1 MNSEELLIDA
11 DGHILE
17 PPDVWERYLE
27 PRYRDRALRIR
38 VGEDGYEFLEI
49 DRKRAQLTSAAL
61 LHSLGGMKM
70 LREMGA
76 KVEDFNA
83 SRRDALG
90 QTKGQKHGIFDS
102 LATGYP
108 EDTYLSGCAPGAMD
122 MKERLEILDR
132 EGMAYSI
139 IYPTLGLLWEA
150 ELFDIEL
157 SSAYCRAYNRWITEF
172 CGDSGGRLVPIAHI
186 SLGDPA
192 EAARELERAVKAGCR
207 GAFVCPFTITRKP
220 HGHPDHDRFFA
231 AAQDLGVPIGIH
243 PTLEPAQW
251 SVHQRFDGMAW
262 ADWYFDLFAAQGV
275 PQAFATFFQYGVFD
289 RFPSLRVVVLESG
302 AGWIGYWLDRGDA
315 IYRRT
320 TLGSTVQLKQKPSDY
335 FRRQCYISAD
345 PDERSIAALTRLV
358 GEDRFFWASD
368 YPHPD
373 HPGNYLE
380 ELRGMVEGMATSARR
395 GVLGENV
402 ARAYKLIDFGSK
414 PQEASPA

>member
-1 MNSEELLIDA
+1 MSSEELLIDA

-17 PPDVWERYLE
+17 PPDLWDRYLE
-27 PRYRDRALRIR
+27 PNYRDRALRIR
-38 VGEDGYEFLEI
+38 VGDDGFEFLEI
-49 DRKRAQLTSAAL
+49 DGKRAQLTSATL

-70 LREMGA
+70 LREMGS

-90 QTKGQKHGIFDS
+90 KTREQTHGIFDS
-102 LATGYP
+102 LGTGRP
-108 EDTYLSGCAPGAMD
+108 QDTYLAGCAPGAMD
-122 MKERLEILDR
+122 MRERIDILDR
-132 EGMAYSI
+132 EAMAKAV

-150 ELFDIEL
+150 ELFDPEL
-157 SSAYCRAYNRWITEF
+157 SSAYCRAYNRWITDF
-172 CGDSGGRLVPIAHI
+172 CGDSRGRLVPIAHI

-220 HGHPDHDRFFA
+220 HGHPDHDRVFA
-231 AAQDLGVPIGIH
+231 VAQDLDVPIAIH
-243 PTLEPAQW
+243 PTLEPAVW
-251 SVHQRFDGMAW
+251 SVHQRFDGMGW

-289 RFPSLRVVVLESG
+289 RFPRLRVVVLESG

-320 TLGSTVQLKQKPSDY
+320 TLGGTVQLKEKPSYY
-335 FRRQCYISAD
+335 FKRQCYISAD

-373 HPGNYLE
+373 HPGDYLA
-380 ELRGMVEGMATSARR
+380 ELRGMVEGMTATARR

-402 ARAYKLIDFGSK
+402 ARAFNLV
-414 PQEASPA
+414 